1 MARVW
6 LFGDNVDTDQI
17 LPGRYSPYMT
27 SEAELGK
34 YPFIEARPEF
44 ASQVEPGD
52 VIVAGR
58 NFGCGSSREY
68 APRALKVVGV
78 AAIIAPSFAR
88 IFYRNALNLGLPLFQ
103 SDLTRV
109 LRDGQQV
116 TLDLESPALAAET
129 GPISLPA
136 PPEWVRRVWEEGGI
150 VEYYRRHGR
159 LPLGDEGGRK
169 SGAGY
174 ARPAIAGESPRLDR

>member
-17 LPGRYSPYMT
+17 LPGRYAPYMT
-27 SEAELGK
+27 SEAELGR

-44 ASQVEPGD
+44 APQVQPGD
-52 VIVAGR
+52 VIVAGQ

-68 APRALKVVGV
+68 APRALKVVGM

-88 IFYRNALNLGLPLFQ
+88 IFFRNALNLGLPLFEA
-103 SDLTRV
+103 DLTAHV
-109 LRDGQQV
+109 HDGQEV
-116 TLDLESPALAAET
+116 TIELAVPALITED
-129 GPISLPA
+129 GPLPLPS
-136 PPEWVRRVWEEGGI
+136 PPDWVRRVWAEGGI

-159 LPLGDEGGRK
+159 LPLGE
-169 SGAGY
+169 
-174 ARPAIAGESPRLDR
+174 EQ